1 MVMIARA
8 ARAAVEQYEKEQ
20 REEDSNGAK
29 VEAEVE
35 ESNSEGM
42 VPNEHKD
49 YESLTVVQLKDI
61 LRTRGLEVSGRKAEI
76 IERLKS

>member
-8 ARAAVEQYEKEQ
+8 ARDAVEQYEKEQ

-42 VPNEHKD
+42 VPNEHED
-49 YESLTVVQLKDI
+49 YESLTVV
-61 LRTRGLEVSGRKAEI
+61 
-76 IERLKS
+76 